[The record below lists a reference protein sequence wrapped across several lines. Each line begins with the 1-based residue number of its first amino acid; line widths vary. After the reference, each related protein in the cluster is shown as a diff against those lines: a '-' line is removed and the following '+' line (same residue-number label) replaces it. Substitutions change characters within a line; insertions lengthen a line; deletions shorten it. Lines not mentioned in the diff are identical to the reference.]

1 MTYKEDMPSDLIR
14 DYRTSNEEWII
25 SVGMISEGTNI
36 PRLQVCCHLT
46 NIKTE
51 MHYRQI
57 LGRTLRVTS
66 SPDQSAILYML
77 AEPKLVEYAY
87 RVNQDI
93 PDGVDI
99 VQFETFDM
107 DFKSDS
113 NSRSNSNI
121 TLNKSDTI
129 SSEAKSVKND
139 KVYINL
145 TALDKIT
152 AKTSSI
158 RLAIGDKKFFGSLE
172 IKAFKCQ
179 LSEGSGTSDTAAY
192 IQVKDLSAKDNN
204 QVFLFNGWTFVSSP
218 TLQSIDHP
226 VYDLWITSCENI

>member
-1 MTYKEDMPSDLIR
+1 MKLGNFKIFFVCLLLILAN
-14 DYRTSNEEWII
+14 TFF
-25 SVGMISEGTNI
+25 V
-36 PRLQVCCHLT
+36 
-46 NIKTE
+46 
-51 MHYRQI
+51 
-57 LGRTLRVTS
+57 
-66 SPDQSAILYML
+66 L
-77 AEPKLVEYAY
+77 AEDKIETVPLINLEELS
-87 RVNQDI
+87 
-93 PDGVDI
+93 PT
-99 VQFETFDM
+99 FEEDKYELEKIE
-107 DFKSDS
+107 DK
-113 NSRSNSNI
+113 NI
-121 TLNKSDTI
+121 TLNKSDNI
-129 SSEAKSVKND
+129 SSESKSAKND

-179 LSEGSGTSDTAAY
+179 LSEGGDISDTVAY

-204 QVFLFNGWTFVSSP
+204 QVFLFNGWTFASSP